1 MSTVP
6 MNTFQTRDVRKR
18 YEEQM
23 EQQRQLQQQLK
34 QQSVNDVRIKTDPTL
49 FVDPAASPAGTRKVY
64 TPVRPVSVSDDH
76 RSLTDKLLSML
87 AGGAG
92 GTNAAIRERH
102 MSSPSTE
109 LASRACQSTSK
120 DRIRLGKNFACDEGV
135 AF

>member
-1 MSTVP
+1 
-6 MNTFQTRDVRKR
+6 
-18 YEEQM
+18 M

-64 TPVRPVSVSDDH
+64 TRPVSVSDE
-76 RSLTDKLLSML
+76 RSLTNKLLAML

-92 GTNAAIRERH
+92 GTNTANRERH
-102 MSSPSTE
+102 MSSPT
-109 LASRACQSTSK
+109 ACQSTSK
-120 DRIRLGKNFACDEGV
+120 DRIHGLGKNFACDEGV